1 MIIRGVEHVN
11 IGTKKEPFYIEK
23 PTKELREW
31 FRNNFIKDPRNKKF
45 LK

>member
-23 PTKELREW
+23 PTEELREW
-31 FRNNFIKDPRNKKF
+31 FTKQFRNDLRNKKF